1 MSGARAARM
10 VFASARDWPARFWD
24 GAFSASGP
32 QTTLQ
37 SGSLGSCVGSGIQ
50 AGLAGEAR
58 ASQDAAVGL
67 GEGRHDTL
75 VPSDQD

>member
-10 VFASARDWPARFWD
+10 VFASARDWTARFGD

-32 QTTLQ
+32 HTALQ

-50 AGLAGEAR
+50 AGLVGEAR
-58 ASQDAAVGL
+58 ACQDAAVGP

-75 VPSDQD
+75 VPSQD